1 MPMRLF
7 GWESRK
13 GRSSRERE
21 SLVSSWK
28 LANCRQSSFAT
39 FVGLEHSTNGEQDEV
54 PGSRLPVLA
63 AMRGGGAGVTR
74 TPVEDI
80 VAFLRFSRDY
90 RDRLNAIQKFTPR
103 QWRHVLRWLD
113 DAGLAFYFL
122 QKLKDTNAADVVP
135 PLPMSRLERN
145 YASNQLRVD
154 DLSHRFDS
162 INNQFTDA
170 GVHYTAI
177 KGFSLVPQFC
187 PYAPLRYQAD
197 FDYLVEEQSLPA
209 ASRVLIQAGYTTKD
223 SRSSKESIFITPRG
237 QPSRGD
243 QQYSPQAP
251 HAVELHTEIWDS
263 KMHKLPPLPNLF
275 SVAQA
280 RTHHWN
286 GFTFPGQR
294 DEDAFLLQ
302 VLHACRHLFT
312 QWIRVSCLYEI
323 GYFLHRRS
331 SDTELWSRMEQRA
344 GDSAV
349 LREFVVIVT
358 ELAARLFAAPIPE
371 LVQSWGARTRPGPRT
386 WIEHYGWDWAL
397 CKLPVYEL
405 TLFPRSKLALFLYN
419 EYKGAPSAQE
429 LLPSRAPRIAAS
441 IQTNPSPARNR
452 WWKRQHL
459 IRRATFYALAE
470 LRYVYEIPRWKW
482 LNRASPRTAPSPW
495 TSDSL
500 QSKKAS

>member
-1 MPMRLF
+1 M
-7 GWESRK
+7 G
-13 GRSSRERE
+13 
-21 SLVSSWK
+21 
-28 LANCRQSSFAT
+28 
-39 FVGLEHSTNGEQDEV
+39 EHNEV

-63 AMRGGGAGVTR
+63 ARRGAGAKVKH

-80 VAFLRFSRDY
+80 VGFLSFSGDH
-90 RDRLNAIQKFTPR
+90 RDRLDAIEKFTAR
-103 QWRHVLRWLD
+103 QWKHVLQWLD

-122 QKLKDTNAADVVP
+122 QRLKDTNATYVVP
-135 PLPMSRLERN
+135 ALPLSRLERN

-154 DLSHRFDS
+154 DMSHRFDS
-162 INNQFTDA
+162 INYRFTDA

-177 KGFSLVPQFC
+177 KGLSLVPQFC

-197 FDYLVEEQSLPA
+197 FDYLVEEQSLPTA
-209 ASRVLIQAGYTTKD
+209 CRVLIEAGYDSKD
-223 SRSSKESIFITPRG
+223 SRSSKESIFTIPGG

-251 HAVELHTEIWDS
+251 HAVELHTEIWDG
-263 KMHKLPPLPNLF
+263 KMHRLPPIPNLF

-280 RTHHWN
+280 KRHYWN
-286 GFTFPGQR
+286 GFTFPGQT

-323 GYFLHRRS
+323 AYFLHRRA
-331 SDTELWSRMEQRA
+331 SDTELWSGIEQRA

-358 ELAARLFAAPIPE
+358 ELAARLFAAPLPE
-371 LVQSWGARTRPGPRT
+371 LVQSWGARIRRGPRT
-386 WIEHYGWDWAL
+386 WVEHYGRDWAL
-397 CKLPVYEL
+397 GRLPVYDFN
-405 TLFPRSKLALFLYN
+405 LFPSSKLALFLYN
-419 EYKGAPSAQE
+419 EYKSVPSAQE
-429 LLPSRAPRIAAS
+429 PPPSDAPRIATS
-441 IQTNPSPARNR
+441 IPNTASPAVYRR

-459 IRRATFYALAE
+459 IRRASFYALAE
-470 LRYVYEIPRWKW
+470 LRYICEIPRWRW
-482 LNRASPRTAPSPW
+482 LNRASLRTTPAPRT
-495 TSDSL
+495 SDCL